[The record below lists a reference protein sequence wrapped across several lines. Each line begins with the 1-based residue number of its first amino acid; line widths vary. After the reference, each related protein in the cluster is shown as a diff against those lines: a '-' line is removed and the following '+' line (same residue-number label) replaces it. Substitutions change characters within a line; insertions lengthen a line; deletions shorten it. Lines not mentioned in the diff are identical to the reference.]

1 MPIET
6 DLTLQSIDQT
16 TNSTLT
22 TSTKDTASGF
32 GDILASALE
41 TGQSATATTE
51 TETAAS
57 TADQT
62 PATTEKPCI
71 AQFMVMTGCDFKT
84 ASAALYQYENW
95 QDYLKTDTEIPDLS
109 AAQRQLQ
116 AERQSG
122 VRPMVGGTY
131 GARED
136 FTKPEPFVPDVPGK
150 VLPVFD
156 EESGKATGIGFVS
169 AEGEQKTTASLTDEE
184 TIYAHTDGFHI
195 GRAALDNFAVM
206 ATGQKDAK
214 FADLDLQ
221 SLASSFPTMAEWT
234 ARNGEDST
242 WNSYALIDYEPA
254 NASLTTTS
262 SAGKSSEISSDFSS
276 MVTTTPTFGE
286 YSSLYASAQLN
297 SLLFA
302 DL

>member
-6 DLTLQSIDQT
+6 DLTLQSIDQAT
-16 TNSTLT
+16 KSTVT
-22 TSTKDTASGF
+22 ASTKDTASGF
-32 GDILASALE
+32 GDILASTLE
-41 TGQSATATTE
+41 TGQSATVTAE
-51 TETAAS
+51 TEPAANIANQAS
-57 TADQT
+57 
-62 PATTEKPCI
+62 ATTEKPCI

-95 QDYLKTDTEIPDLS
+95 QDYLKSDTEIPDLS

-122 VRPMVGGTY
+122 VRSMVGGTY
-131 GARED
+131 GARDD
-136 FTKPEPFVPDVPGK
+136 FAKPEPFVPDVPGK

-206 ATGQKDAK
+206 ATGQEGAK

-221 SLASSFPTMAEWT
+221 SLASNFPTMAEWT
-234 ARNGEDST
+234 ARNGENST

-254 NASLTTTS
+254 NASLTTS
-262 SAGKSSEISSDFSS
+262 SAGKSAEISSDFSN
-276 MVTTTPTFGE
+276 MVSTTPAFGE